1 MEAKNM
7 LKGIVF
13 CAIAGVTFGGQWPVA
28 KKALQII
35 DPFYFTLF
43 RYLIVAVVLSVIL
56 YMKEGKESFKFE
68 KKGIILWFFGTMAF
82 TAYNFLVFLGQKL
95 IGDSGAIVG
104 SVLMALIPLVSVLVV
119 WCVKKKQPTRFTL
132 INIVIA
138 FIGVVLVVTKGNF
151 RMFLDGSLSLLPII
165 LMLISVIAWV
175 IYTLGTEYFADWSS
189 LRYTTLTCIL
199 GNISSAVIVCLCTKI
214 NYITVPSV
222 EDMSKLILEMLYMSI
237 VSGVIGVLAW
247 NAGNK
252 LLTPINGTLFMNLVP
267 IVTFIVSV
275 ILGYQITGI
284 EIIGS
289 IITISAL
296 ISNNMYQ
303 RNIMKNS
310 NKCNR

>member
-1 MEAKNM
+1 M
-7 LKGIVF
+7 
-13 CAIAGVTFGGQWPVA
+13 
-28 KKALQII
+28 
-35 DPFYFTLF
+35 
-43 RYLIVAVVLSVIL
+43 VLSVIL

-68 KKGIILWFFGTMAF
+68 KKGLTLWFFGTMAF

-119 WCVKKKQPTRFTL
+119 WCVKKKQPSRFTL

-151 RMFLDGSLSLLPII
+151 KMFLDGSLSLLPII

-199 GNISSAVIVCLCTKI
+199 GNISSVVIVCLCTKM
-214 NYITVPSV
+214 NYITAPSV
-222 EDMSKLILEMLYMSI
+222 ADMSKLILEMFYMSI
-237 VSGVIGVLAW
+237 ISGVIGVLAW

-267 IVTFIVSV
+267 IVTFIVSI
-275 ILGYQITGI
+275 ILGYRITYI

-289 IITISAL
+289 IITIGAL
-296 ISNNMYQ
+296 ISNNLYQ
-303 RNIMKNS
+303 RNIMKKQ
-310 NKCNR
+310 NKM